1 MQQVIISNQVFT
13 GTNDTPVPGAILVEG
28 NKIIKIASSIEE
40 LKPLLNENVSVY
52 NFDDQLVMAGFH
64 DFHLHLFPGALHL
77 KSVDLSETKSA
88 EDVIQVLKRDWGQ
101 HKHKKWIIGFGWDNG
116 GWNDTALPTK
126 ELLDAHFP
134 DHPIILNHLEC
145 HYCWVNSKAIE
156 LAEIKKDTPNP
167 EFGEIIKD
175 ENGEITGILME
186 KAQSLVQKIAYNFS
200 KEEKIAMLNDFFD
213 YTARHGITSLN
224 DMYAPFSEFLDDFDL
239 LYELEENKQLKARVH
254 LQPKMDGSLNQAR
267 LFKDKYN
274 HPKVKMNG
282 LKQFIDGVITGHT
295 AYMLEDYSDASHRGH
310 TTYPLQQLE
319 DWIIEADKEGF
330 SVRLHAIG
338 DGAVKFSLDA
348 FEKARKL
355 NGSQNTRHTIEHIE
369 SIRDEDIP
377 RFKDLNIIASVQP
390 YHLAALEQKIYKERL
405 GEERFKNT
413 YLSKSFLNAGA
424 IVALGSDFPVVHI
437 SPMKEIYHA
446 ITRKDNTLVNEW
458 HTNEKLS
465 MTETLKA
472 YTYAPAYGCFR
483 EDNLGTLE
491 EGKLADIIV
500 INKNLFEI
508 PPKDILETEV
518 VFTMCDGEVVYEL
531 KSAIV

>member
-1 MQQVIISNQVFT
+1 MQQVLISNQVFT
-13 GTNDTPVPGAILVEG
+13 GINDTPVPGAILVEG

-40 LKPLLNENVSVY
+40 LKPLLNENVLVH

-64 DFHLHLFPGALHL
+64 DFHLHLFPGALQL
-77 KSVDLSETKSA
+77 QSVDLSENKSA
-88 EDVIQVLKRDWGQ
+88 EEVIQVLKRDWDQHQ
-101 HKHKKWIIGFGWDNG
+101 HKDWIIGFGWDNG
-116 GWNDTALPTK
+116 GWEDTALPTK
-126 ELLDAHFP
+126 ELLDVHFP
-134 DHPIILNHLEC
+134 NHPIILNHLEC
-145 HYCWVNSKAIE
+145 HYCWVNSKALE
-156 LAEIKKDTPNP
+156 LAEITKETPDP

-186 KAQSLVQKIAYNFS
+186 KAQSLVQKLAYNFS
-200 KEEKIAMLNDFFD
+200 KEEKTSMLNNFFD

-239 LYELEENKQLKARVH
+239 LYELEGSKQLKARVH
-254 LQPKMDGSLNQAR
+254 LQPKMDGSLDQAR
-267 LFKDKYN
+267 LFKEQYN
-274 HPKVKMNG
+274 HPKIKMNG

-295 AYMLEDYSDASHRGH
+295 AYMLEDYTDASHRGH

-319 DWIIEADKEGF
+319 EWIIEADKNGF

-348 FEKARKL
+348 FEKARNL
-355 NGSQNTRHTIEHIE
+355 NGSQKTRHTIEHIE

-377 RFKDLNIIASVQP
+377 RFKELNVIASVQP
-390 YHLAALEQKIYKERL
+390 YHLAALEQKVYLERL

-413 YLSKSFLNAGA
+413 YLSKSFIKAGA
-424 IVALGSDFPVVHI
+424 MVALGSDFPVVHI

-446 ITRKDNTLVNEW
+446 ITRKDSTLVNDW
-458 HTNEKLS
+458 NTNESLS

-500 INKNLFEI
+500 LNKNLFEI
-508 PPKDILETEV
+508 PSEEILETEV

-531 KSAIV
+531 KGAIV

>member
-13 GTNDTPVPGAILVEG
+13 GTNDIPEPGAILVEG
-28 NKIIKIASSIEE
+28 NKIIKITPSLEE
-40 LKPLLNENVSVY
+40 LKPLLNENALVH

-64 DFHLHLFPGALHL
+64 DFHLHLFPGALQL
-77 KSVDLSETKSA
+77 QSVDLSETKSA
-88 EDVIQVLKRDWGQ
+88 EDVIQVLKRDWDQ
-101 HKHKKWIIGFGWDNG
+101 HKQKEWIIGFGWDNG
-116 GWNDTALPTK
+116 GWDDAALPTK

-145 HYCWVNSKAIE
+145 HYCWVNSKALE
-156 LAEIKKDTPNP
+156 LAEITKDTPNP

-186 KAQSLVQKIAYNFS
+186 KAQSLVQKLAYNFS
-200 KEEKIAMLNDFFD
+200 KEEKISMLNNFFE

-224 DMYAPFSEFLDDFDL
+224 DMYAPFSEFLDEFDL
-239 LYELEENKQLKARVH
+239 LYELEESKQLKARVH
-254 LQPKMDGSLNQAR
+254 LQPKMDGSLEQAR
-267 LFKDKYN
+267 LYKEKYN
-274 HPKVKMNG
+274 HPKIKMNG

-295 AYMLEDYSDASHRGH
+295 AYMLEDYADVSHRGH

-319 DWIIEADKEGF
+319 EWIIEADNEGF

-348 FEKARKL
+348 FEKARKI
-355 NGSQNTRHTIEHIE
+355 NGNQNTRHTIEHIE
-369 SIRDEDIP
+369 SIRDEDIT
-377 RFKDLNIIASVQP
+377 RFKELNVIASVQP
-390 YHLAALEQKIYKERL
+390 YHLAALEQKIYIERL

-446 ITRKDNTLVNEW
+446 VTRKDNTLVNDW
-458 HTNEKLS
+458 NVDEKLS

-500 INKNLFEI
+500 LNKNLFEI
-508 PPKDILETEV
+508 PSEEILKTEV

-531 KSAIV
+531 KGAIV